1 MSGRIRTLAGALGA
15 AVFIALLWASLRTVD
30 EGTLPPA
37 PPPPKV
43 FTREVARDVSVRLRS
58 TPGAET
64 LRCGECRV
72 EKRRMGAFSIGGL
85 NTLRLR
91 DLAVV
96 LPPADAVRDRAS
108 DDDGRHSGARALL
121 GDLGVS
127 DGFLTGQGV
136 RERFSGLT
144 IEGLSVSVYTNGA
157 AQPVFAASRAELK
170 ASGLALKD
178 CRLVEGGATNRLA
191 KARLVRHHHGLV
203 LKWQGG
209 ARRLR

>member
-1 MSGRIRTLAGALGA
+1 MSGRSRTLAGVLGA
-15 AVFIALLWASLRTVD
+15 VVFVALLWASLRTMD
-30 EGTLPPA
+30 EGPLPPA

-64 LRCGECRV
+64 VRCGECRV
-72 EKRRMGAFSIGGL
+72 EKRRMGAFSIGGM

-96 LPPADAVRDRAS
+96 LPPADAVPDRA
-108 DDDGRHSGARALL
+108 DGDGRHAGARALL
-121 GDLGVS
+121 GALGVS

-144 IEGLSVSVYTNGA
+144 VDGLSVAVYTNGA
-157 AQPVFAASRAELK
+157 AQPVFAAARAELK

-191 KARLVRHHHGLV
+191 KARLVRHHRGLL
-203 LKWQGG
+203 LKWHGG
-209 ARRLR
+209 ERRIR